1 MTDHRMHVS
10 LNTIKETKAG
20 DVRETL
26 DIFISDELGTRNYEM
41 FSGGEAFRIDLA
53 LRIAISKA
61 LVMRKG
67 LPSLSILIIDEG
79 FGTQDAIG
87 KELIVDVL
95 TSIEDDFDKIFVIT
109 HLEDLKELFPSRVEV
124 AKTENGSTF
133 SIQ

>member
-79 FGTQDAIG
+79 FGTQDVIG

-109 HLEDLKELFPSRVEV
+109 HLEDLKELFIDEGEEDG
-124 AKTENGSTF
+124 K
-133 SIQ
+133 Q

>member
-1 MTDHRMHVS
+1 
-10 LNTIKETKAG
+10 
-20 DVRETL
+20 
-26 DIFISDELGTRNYEM
+26 M

-79 FGTQDAIG
+79 FGTQDVIG

-95 TSIEDDFDKIFVIT
+95 TSIEDDFDKVFVIT

-124 AKTENGSTF
+124 IKTESGSTF